1 MATKTSKLPFE
12 QLPNL
17 PPPVIPVVDLRT
29 EPVRWDL
36 VPREHA
42 AVAESRYSGQYY
54 ADQSCQTYESE
65 LGDVKQVSQV
75 LEELSESVR
84 NLRKDLSF
92 AQSVMKAEYES
103 KIMQRAIELHHVAC
117 VKLSEVEKEHKEKL
131 NNVRESYRILLNN
144 AVKRICAEYKAY
156 YEDLLSGKTD
166 RHDLIIKNLKERY
179 IHVCIRTY
187 THICI
192 LYTSIITYYCS
203 GHF

>member
-1 MATKTSKLPFE
+1 MRQSTPSCIDVWCNYRDWWGCRDNCYSYEYPNEWACGEQHRHKMATKTSKLPFE

-75 LEELSESVR
+75 LEELSEVTHSPV
-84 NLRKDLSF
+84 
-92 AQSVMKAEYES
+92 
-103 KIMQRAIELHHVAC
+103 
-117 VKLSEVEKEHKEKL
+117 
-131 NNVRESYRILLNN
+131 
-144 AVKRICAEYKAY
+144 
-156 YEDLLSGKTD
+156 
-166 RHDLIIKNLKERY
+166 LI
-179 IHVCIRTY
+179 
-187 THICI
+187 
-192 LYTSIITYYCS
+192 SIQ
-203 GHF
+203 FL